1 MTSPIK
7 RKIGGK
13 RVTNGAGIKP
23 PHDLLIK
30 NCTPF
35 KIPSDNADEVV
46 VPLHPTDERLDPV
59 VASHQSQILNAD
71 FKRIFQLADNGDQN
85 AIGLLVGTAMV
96 TTEMLGILA
105 RKNPN
110 LLHPWSTNQDVW
122 PILIGRKAFIRG
134 EQKKRP
140 NKKESKPTLH
150 DWLIKRLRLGENS
163 PLRSGWHNTP
173 ASIAVLYMLQWLE
186 ENKVQLKLPRFSAQ
200 SSSWWFEIGWEA
212 LLLVTNGKPEKN
224 KYLRGIGLQQ
234 GQTKT
239 AQTGVANP
247 TRILES
253 NIRDRIKGSMK
264 STFTTITKF
273 WSET

>member
-1 MTSPIK
+1 MTSPK
-7 RKIGGK
+7 KKKIGGM
-13 RVTNGAGIKP
+13 RVTNGTAIKP
-23 PHDLLIK
+23 HDDLLFK
-30 NCTPF
+30 NCTLF
-35 KIPSDNADEVV
+35 KIPSHNADEVV

-59 VASHQSQILNAD
+59 AASHQSLILNAD
-71 FKRIFQLADNGDQN
+71 LKRIFQLADNGDPN
-85 AIGLLVGTAMV
+85 SIGLLVGIAMV
-96 TTEMLGILA
+96 ATEMLGILA
-105 RKNPN
+105 HKNPK

-122 PILIGRKAFIRG
+122 PTLIGRKAFIRG

-150 DWLIKRLRLGENS
+150 DWLIERLRLGENS

-173 ASIAVLYMLQWLE
+173 STISALYMLRWLE
-186 ENKVQLKLPRFSAQ
+186 DNKDRLKLPAFSAQ
-200 SSSWWFEIGWEA
+200 TRSRWFEIGWEA

-239 AQTGVANP
+239 AQTGVTNP

-264 STFTTITKF
+264 SSFTTITKF

>member
-1 MTSPIK
+1 MTLPIK
-7 RKIGGK
+7 KKIGEK
-13 RVTNGAGIKP
+13 RVTNRKGIKP
-23 PHDLLIK
+23 PDDSLFK

-35 KIPSDNADEVV
+35 KIPSDNVDEVA

-59 VASHQSQILNAD
+59 AASHQSKILNAD
-71 FKRIFQLADNGDQN
+71 FKRIFQLADNGDES

-105 RKNPN
+105 RKNPK

-122 PILIGRKAFIRG
+122 PILIGKKAFIRG

-140 NKKESKPTLH
+140 NQKESKPALH
-150 DWLIKRLRLGENS
+150 DWLIERLRLGENS

-173 ASIAVLYMLQWLE
+173 ASLAVLYMLQWLE
-186 ENKVQLKLPRFSAQ
+186 ENKDQLKLPRFSAQ
-200 SSSWWFEIGWEA
+200 SSSRWFENGWKA
-212 LLLVTNGKPEKN
+212 LLMVTNGKPEDN
-224 KYLRGIGLQQ
+224 MFLRGIGQRQ

-239 AQTGVANP
+239 DQTEVANP

-264 STFTTITKF
+264 SSFNTITKF

>member
-1 MTSPIK
+1 M
-7 RKIGGK
+7 
-13 RVTNGAGIKP
+13 KP
-23 PHDLLIK
+23 KNKAKAHLKGRPLSVDESASTALFK

-35 KIPSDNADEVV
+35 KIPSDNSDEVAI
-46 VPLHPTDERLDPV
+46 PLQPTDERLDPV
-59 VASHQSQILNAD
+59 TASLQSKILIAD

-105 RKNPN
+105 RKNPK

-140 NKKESKPTLH
+140 NKKESKPSLH
-150 DWLIKRLRLGENS
+150 DWLIERLRLGENS

-173 ASIAVLYMLQWLE
+173 SAIAALYMLQWLE
-186 ENKVQLKLPRFSAQ
+186 ENRERLKLPRFSAQ
-200 SSSWWFEIGWEA
+200 LSSRWFEMGWEA
-212 LLLVTNGKPEKN
+212 LLLVTNGKPEKD

-264 STFTTITKF
+264 SSFKTITKF